1 MPQLICRHGAQKP
14 SPQSDVAERGEADAP
29 RPRVAPEEKVK
40 AISAPE
46 RISGLALLRFASTCG
61 RCLIDST
68 DVRVQTDRQMCLEQ
82 LRRTQWLSVFGYQM
96 PEPRGNTLPDLWE
109 SASAG
114 GIPGSL
120 RGKWIFY
127 QLAFVKRLY
136 EAFNR
141 QAPLSFLTKDAV
153 KQR

>member
-14 SPQSDVAERGEADAP
+14 SPQSDVVERGEADAL

-40 AISAPE
+40 AISGPE
-46 RISGLALLRFASTCG
+46 RISG

-82 LRRTQWLSVFGYQM
+82 LRRTQWLSVFAYQM